1 MQKSMTI
8 LMTTHS
14 MEEADALCS
23 RIAIMTSQGIQCIG
37 SPVHL
42 KNKYGKGLLFSVSLA
57 DPERDVK
64 DFVRTAICGEME
76 FLEENF
82 NVYSFTVAKEKVDLT
97 HVLVTVMKLHKTG
110 VITRWSISESS
121 LDDVFQHICMK
132 EEQYVCLFSANKGD
146 SGLGRSTRPQ
156 VYAEWRV

>member
-97 HVLVTVMKLHKTG
+97 YVLVTVMKLHKTG

-121 LDDVFQHICMK
+121 LDDVFQRICMK
-132 EEQYVCLFSANKGD
+132 EEQYVCLFSATCG
-146 SGLGRSTRPQ
+146 SIHTQ
-156 VYAEWRV
+156 IYAEWRV

>member
-1 MQKSMTI
+1 M
-8 LMTTHS
+8 
-14 MEEADALCS
+14 
-23 RIAIMTSQGIQCIG
+23 
-37 SPVHL
+37 HL

-57 DPERDVK
+57 NPERDVK

-132 EEQYVCLFSANKGD
+132 EEQYVCLFSATCG
-146 SGLGRSTRPQ
+146 SIHTQ
-156 VYAEWRV
+156 VYVEWRV